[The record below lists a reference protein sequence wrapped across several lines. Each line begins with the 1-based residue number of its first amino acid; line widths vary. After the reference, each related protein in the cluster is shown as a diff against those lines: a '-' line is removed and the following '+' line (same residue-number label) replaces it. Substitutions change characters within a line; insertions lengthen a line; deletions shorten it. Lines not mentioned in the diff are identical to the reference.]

1 MTQQESIKQSNN
13 ATRRARRM
21 NRRQQDILKV
31 AAQLF
36 AERGYERTTL
46 EMIADELG
54 LSKPSLYYYVKSKE
68 EILAYIFQKIFQDIL
83 DRVQTDISPDMSAPE
98 RLRRLILAYVT
109 HACAYPEGR
118 TLFLYESYLLSV
130 CNPELLALRDRYQQ
144 QIEDAISQGIK
155 EGMFHV
161 SHARLA
167 ALALVGALHAIP
179 LWYVPGGPLSP
190 TEISDEYARLLIGG
204 FATPFDLSQA
214 QQATPTTPGRRQAHA
229 PTNPVRG

>member
-1 MTQQESIKQSNN
+1 MTQQESVKQSNST
-13 ATRRARRM
+13 TRRARRM

-31 AAQLF
+31 AARLF

-54 LSKPSLYYYVKSKE
+54 LSKPSLYC
-68 EILAYIFQKIFQDIL
+68 
-83 DRVQTDISPDMSAPE
+83 
-98 RLRRLILAYVT
+98 LRRLILAYVT
-109 HACAYPEGR
+109 HACTYPEGR

-144 QIEDAISQGIK
+144 QIEDAISLGIKQGI
-155 EGMFHV
+155 FHV
-161 SHARLA
+161 SHAKLA

-190 TEISDEYARLLIGG
+190 TQISDEYARLLIGG

-214 QQATPTTPGRRQAHA
+214 MPPQLPRA
-229 PTNPVRG
+229 